1 VNSEVKM
8 MWSRLRME
16 IKKLPR
22 AQRKVAEYMLEN
34 PSEALFMT
42 TPQLGES
49 SGTSGATVVRL
60 ALTLG
65 FKGFPEFKEALQS
78 EVKGQLST
86 LGRLQEHRAKA
97 STKNILSDLISEEMA
112 AASLRLAESNDRE
125 IKELASRICASD
137 GVYLI
142 GLRSTRS
149 LAMYMQYYLSWFLPN
164 VYVPLNDSLE
174 SYLVSASK
182 SSLVIGISFPR
193 YTRRTLESIVI
204 ANRMNLRT
212 AAITD
217 SDSSPLAKVA
227 EITVKVPCVHVAHI
241 DSLMVPF
248 GMANAIL
255 VEVANQLGPQALA
268 RLDELEDVWSASS
281 VYC

>member
-1 VNSEVKM
+1 MIWNKM
-8 MWSRLRME
+8 RMGIE
-16 IKKLPR
+16 NLPR

-42 TPQLGES
+42 SQQLGECS
-49 SGTSGATVVRL
+49 ETSEATVVRL
-60 ALTLG
+60 AVTLG
-65 FKGFPEFKEALQS
+65 FEGFPEFKEALQS
-78 EVKGQLST
+78 EAKDQLST
-86 LGRLQEHRAKA
+86 FGRLQEHRAKVSA
-97 STKNILSDLISEEMA
+97 KNFLSDLISEEMDA
-112 AASLRLAESNDRE
+112 AASYLSKSKDGE

-149 LAMYMQYYLSWFLPN
+149 LAIYMQYYLSWFLPN
-164 VYVPLNDSLE
+164 VYVPQNDSLE

-182 SSLVIGISFPR
+182 NSLVVGISFPR

-217 SDSSPLAKVA
+217 SDASPLAKIVDIA
-227 EITVKVPCVHVAHI
+227 VKAPSIHVAHI
-241 DSLMVPF
+241 DSLMIPF

-255 VEVANQLGPQALA
+255 IEVADQLGPRALA
-268 RLDELEDVWSASS
+268 RLDELEDVWAAGS
-281 VYC
+281 VYY